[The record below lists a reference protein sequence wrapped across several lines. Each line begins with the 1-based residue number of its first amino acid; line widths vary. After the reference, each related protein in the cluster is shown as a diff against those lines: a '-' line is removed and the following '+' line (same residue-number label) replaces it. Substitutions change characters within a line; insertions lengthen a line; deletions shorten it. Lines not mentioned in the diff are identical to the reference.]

1 MPVVALPLSI
11 HGGASRRSTMSA
23 SKEFAVVA
31 SFAAVTL
38 ATLGTYSAFTF
49 AVTAARTKV
58 RRAQNKADAE
68 ASQRFTD
75 SMLNFETVKYFGAT
89 GLATHGLEPCGPLRA
104 L

>member
-1 MPVVALPLSI
+1 MQVVPLAFEVSVVSALLARNC
-11 HGGASRRSTMSA
+11 G
-23 SKEFAVVA
+23 A
-31 SFAAVTL
+31 SFAVVTL
-38 ATLGTYSAFTF
+38 ATLGAYSAFTF

-89 GLATHGLEPCGPLRA
+89 GVATHGLEPCGPVRA